1 MKNLLELNAWES
13 LKDHFFNIKHI
24 KMKDMFEYDEN
35 RCAKYSYELNDI
47 FFDLSKNRINFD
59 TTSYFVDLV
68 KSLKIHLRI
77 NDLFDGNKLNNT
89 EGRAA
94 THTSLRDFSDN
105 VSNEVLSQRESLFD
119 IITEIRDSNKY
130 DHVVQ
135 IGIGGSYLGPKMVN
149 QALSN
154 YSDNDISIDFI
165 SNVDDDSFDNIL
177 KKINTSRTLFIVAS
191 KSLTTSET
199 MYNYRKVLNYLEIES
214 PNDNFICVTSKE
226 QKALDLG
233 FSKRNILLFDESIGG
248 RYSLWSSI
256 GITIAIK
263 IGKEN
268 FLEFLKG
275 AEVADNHFRDEDDY
289 FKNIP
294 FILAFINVW
303 YRNFFDLR
311 ARAVVPYSDKLIHL
325 PEYLQQLEMESLGKI
340 IDKNDEKV
348 RYATGNIIFGNR
360 GTNSQHSFFQ
370 MLHQG
375 VDIIPVDFIATAECN
390 SKLLSNCFAQ
400 SRALMEGNSEDI
412 EESVAIEFFP
422 GNIPSNT
429 ILFNK
434 ITPSTLGTYL
444 AIQEHKVFVQSVI
457 WNINP
462 FDQFG
467 VELGK
472 KVAKEIEDEF
482 NNNSNN
488 SFDSSTNTLIK
499 KSQS

>member
-199 MYNYRKVLNYLEIES
+199 MYNYGRVLNYLEIES
-214 PNDNFICVTSKE
+214 PNDNFLCVTSKE

-294 FILAFINVW
+294 FILAFID
-303 YRNFFDLR
+303 RKS
-311 ARAVVPYSDKLIHL
+311 VV
-325 PEYLQQLEMESLGKI
+325 
-340 IDKNDEKV
+340 
-348 RYATGNIIFGNR
+348 
-360 GTNSQHSFFQ
+360 
-370 MLHQG
+370 
-375 VDIIPVDFIATAECN
+375 
-390 SKLLSNCFAQ
+390 
-400 SRALMEGNSEDI
+400 
-412 EESVAIEFFP
+412 
-422 GNIPSNT
+422 
-429 ILFNK
+429 
-434 ITPSTLGTYL
+434 
-444 AIQEHKVFVQSVI
+444 
-457 WNINP
+457 
-462 FDQFG
+462 
-467 VELGK
+467 
-472 KVAKEIEDEF
+472 
-482 NNNSNN
+482 
-488 SFDSSTNTLIK
+488 
-499 KSQS
+499 

>member
-1 MKNLLELNAWES
+1 MR
-13 LKDHFFNIKHI
+13 
-24 KMKDMFEYDEN
+24 DMFEYDEN
-35 RCAKYSYELNDI
+35 RCSKYSYELNNI

-77 NDLFDGNKLNNT
+77 NDLFEGEVVNNT

-94 THTSLRDFSDN
+94 THTSLRDFSQN
-105 VSNEVLSQRESLFD
+105 SNSKIEDERNRFLNLSE
-119 IITEIRDSNKY
+119 EIRNSDKY
-130 DHVVQ
+130 KHVVQ

-149 QALSN
+149 KALSDYLDCN
-154 YSDNDISIDFI
+154 LSIDFI
-165 SNVDDDSFDNIL
+165 SNIDDNSFEKLMNRIDPS
-177 KKINTSRTLFIVAS
+177 KTLFIVAS
-191 KSLTTSET
+191 KSLSTSET
-199 MYNYRKVLNYLEIES
+199 MYNYDKVLEYLDLNT
-214 PNDNFICVTSKE
+214 PNENFICITSKK
-226 QKALDLG
+226 QKAIDFG
-233 FSKRNILLFDESIGG
+233 FKEENILLFDDTIGG
-248 RYSLWSSI
+248 RYSVWSSI

-263 IGKEN
+263 IGKAN
-268 FLEFLKG
+268 FIEFLKG
-275 AEVADNHFRDEDDY
+275 AELADIHFRNEDDY

-311 ARAVVPYSDKLIHL
+311 ARAVVPYSDNLVHL

-348 RYATGNIIFGNR
+348 RYATGNIIFGNK

-375 VDIIPVDFIATAECN
+375 VDITPVDFIASADSNE
-390 SKLLSNCFAQ
+390 KLLSNCFAQ
-400 SRALMEGNSEDI
+400 SRALMSGNSEEI
-412 EESVAIEFFP
+412 EDSVAIEYFP

-429 ILFNK
+429 ILFNE

-472 KVAKEIEDEF
+472 KVAKEIEDAF
-482 NNNSNN
+482 DNSSND

-499 KSQS
+499 KYQS